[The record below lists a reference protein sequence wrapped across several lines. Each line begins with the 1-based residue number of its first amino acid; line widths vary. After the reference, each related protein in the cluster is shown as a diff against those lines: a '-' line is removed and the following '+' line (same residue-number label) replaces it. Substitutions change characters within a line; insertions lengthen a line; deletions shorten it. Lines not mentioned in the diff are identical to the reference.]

1 MAREQ
6 RRIIIMRENLRY
18 VIQYHAHTIRILVR
32 IVAQTAKSASFACRF
47 SLNIRQFSLT
57 PAKMEMPMSTTWFVG
72 ADWLAEHIDD
82 PEIQIIDARMAS
94 PGQEDRNVAQEYL
107 NGHIPGAVFFD
118 IEALSD
124 HTSPLPHML
133 PRPETFAV
141 AMRELGVNQ
150 DKHLIVYDEGNLFSA
165 PRAWWMLRTF
175 GVEKV
180 SILGGGLA
188 GWQRDD
194 LLLEEGAVELP
205 EGEFNAA
212 FNPEAVVKVTDV
224 LLASHEN
231 TAQII
236 DARPATRFNAE
247 VDEPRPGLRRGHIP
261 GALNVP
267 WTELVR
273 EGELKTT
280 DELDAIFFGR
290 GVSYDKPIIVSCGSG
305 VTAAVVLLALAT
317 LDVTNVKLYDGAWS
331 EWGAR
336 ADLPVEPVK

>member
-1 MAREQ
+1 
-6 RRIIIMRENLRY
+6 
-18 VIQYHAHTIRILVR
+18 
-32 IVAQTAKSASFACRF
+32 
-47 SLNIRQFSLT
+47 
-57 PAKMEMPMSTTWFVG
+57 MSTTWFVG

-82 PEIQIIDARMAS
+82 PEIHIIDARMAS

-267 WTELVR
+267 WTELVS
-273 EGELKTT
+273 EGEQKTT

-317 LDVTNVKLYDGAWS
+317 LDVPNVKLYDGAWS

-336 ADLPVEPVK
+336 ADLPVEHVK

>member
-1 MAREQ
+1 
-6 RRIIIMRENLRY
+6 
-18 VIQYHAHTIRILVR
+18 
-32 IVAQTAKSASFACRF
+32 
-47 SLNIRQFSLT
+47 
-57 PAKMEMPMSTTWFVG
+57 MSTTWFVG

-82 PEIQIIDARMAS
+82 PEIQIIDARMAP

-107 NGHIPGAVFFD
+107 HGHIPGAVFFD

-124 HTSPLPHML
+124 QTSPLPHML

-175 GVEKV
+175 GVERV

-194 LLLEEGAVELP
+194 LLLEEGTVELQ
-205 EGEFNAA
+205 EGEFNAT
-212 FNPEAVVKVTDV
+212 FTPEAVVKVTDV
-224 LLASHEN
+224 LLASHEK

-236 DARPATRFNAE
+236 DARPAARFNAE
-247 VDEPRPGLRRGHIP
+247 IDEPRAGLRRGHIP

-280 DELDAIFFGR
+280 DELDAIFFSR

-317 LDVTNVKLYDGAWS
+317 LDVPNVKLYDGAWS

-336 ADLPVEPVK
+336 TDLPVEPVK

>member
-1 MAREQ
+1 
-6 RRIIIMRENLRY
+6 
-18 VIQYHAHTIRILVR
+18 
-32 IVAQTAKSASFACRF
+32 
-47 SLNIRQFSLT
+47 
-57 PAKMEMPMSTTWFVG
+57 MSTTWFVG

-82 PEIQIIDARMAS
+82 PEIQIIDARMAP

-107 NGHIPGAVFFD
+107 HGHIPGAVFFD

-124 HTSPLPHML
+124 QTSPLPHML

-141 AMRELGVNQ
+141 AMRELGINQ

-175 GVEKV
+175 GVERV

-194 LLLEEGAVELP
+194 LLLEEGPVELQ
-205 EGEFNAA
+205 EGEFNAT
-212 FNPEAVVKVTDV
+212 FTPEAVVKVTDV
-224 LLASHEN
+224 LLASHEK

-236 DARPATRFNAE
+236 DARPAARFNAE
-247 VDEPRPGLRRGHIP
+247 IDEPRAGLRRGHIP

-280 DELDAIFFGR
+280 DELDAIFFSR

-317 LDVTNVKLYDGAWS
+317 LDVPNVKLYDGAWS

-336 ADLPVEPVK
+336 TDLPVEPVK

>member
-1 MAREQ
+1 
-6 RRIIIMRENLRY
+6 
-18 VIQYHAHTIRILVR
+18 
-32 IVAQTAKSASFACRF
+32 
-47 SLNIRQFSLT
+47 
-57 PAKMEMPMSTTWFVG
+57 MSTTWFVG

-280 DELDAIFFGR
+280 DELGAIFFGR

>member
-1 MAREQ
+1 
-6 RRIIIMRENLRY
+6 
-18 VIQYHAHTIRILVR
+18 
-32 IVAQTAKSASFACRF
+32 
-47 SLNIRQFSLT
+47 
-57 PAKMEMPMSTTWFVG
+57 MSTTWFVG

-82 PEIQIIDARMAS
+82 PEIQIIDARMAP

-107 NGHIPGAVFFD
+107 HGHIPGAVFFD

-124 HTSPLPHML
+124 QTSPLPHML
-133 PRPETFAV
+133 PRPKTFAV

-175 GVEKV
+175 GVERV

-194 LLLEEGAVELP
+194 LLLEEGPMELQ
-205 EGEFNAA
+205 EEEFNAT
-212 FNPEAVVKVTDV
+212 FTPEAVVKVTDV
-224 LLASHEN
+224 LLASHEK

-236 DARPATRFNAE
+236 DARPAARFNAE
-247 VDEPRPGLRRGHIP
+247 VDEPRAGLRRGHIP

-280 DELDAIFFGR
+280 DELDAIFFSR

-317 LDVTNVKLYDGAWS
+317 LDVPNVKLYDGAWS

-336 ADLPVEPVK
+336 TDLPVEPVK